1 MAYKSLPRSFVI
13 NGSQKFDIET
23 YIEYAEPCVKTL
35 TKDSL
40 NSLTQ
45 QM

>member
-1 MAYKSLPRSFVI
+1 MAYKSLPRSFVMV
-13 NGSQKFDIET
+13 GSQKFDIET
-23 YIEYAEPCVKTL
+23 YIEQAKPCIKAL